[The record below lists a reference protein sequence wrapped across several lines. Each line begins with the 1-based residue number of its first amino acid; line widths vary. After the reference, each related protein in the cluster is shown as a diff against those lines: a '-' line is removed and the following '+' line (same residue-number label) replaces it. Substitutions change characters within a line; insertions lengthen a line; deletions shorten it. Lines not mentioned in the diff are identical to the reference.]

1 MSTSAFTPLPDGPL
15 LRTQDVD
22 VVRDGRHLLRGIT
35 LAIEPGEHWALLG
48 ANGAGKSTLLGLL
61 GAVTHPT
68 RGEVDVLG
76 RRLGRVDIRDL
87 RAHLGHVNPRHPLR
101 SPLTVREVVLTG
113 LTNSIEPDLQKLPG
127 AADLARADRL
137 IDTLGMTPM
146 AAASWPTLSQGER
159 GRALIARALM
169 ASPRLL
175 LLDEPATGLDLTAR
189 ELLLD
194 SLDLLRHQHPEL
206 ASVLVTHH
214 LEELPESTTH
224 ALLLRDGECVAAG
237 KADDVL
243 TTELIS
249 ACFGHPIRISR
260 QDGRWTARA
269 ATRRA
274 PLPGADEALGRAGGA
289 WQR

>member
-1 MSTSAFTPLPDGPL
+1 MSSSVPSFDGPL
-15 LRTQDVD
+15 LRTQGVD

-48 ANGAGKSTLLGLL
+48 PNGAGKSTLLALL
-61 GAVTHPT
+61 GAVSHPT

-76 RRLGRVDIRDL
+76 RRLGRVDIREL

-113 LTNSIEPDLQKLPG
+113 HTNTIEPELHRKPG
-127 AADLARADRL
+127 PEVLDRAEQL
-137 IDTLGMTPM
+137 IETLGMTAIAESP
-146 AAASWPTLSQGER
+146 WTTLSQGER

-169 ASPRLL
+169 PSPRLL

-224 ALLLRDGECVAAG
+224 ALLLRDGGCVAAG
-237 KADDVL
+237 PVAEVM

-249 ACFGHPIRISR
+249 VTFGHPIRISR
-260 QDGRWTARA
+260 HEGRWTARA
-269 ATRRA
+269 AARRA
-274 PLPGADEALGRAGGA
+274 PGR
-289 WQR
+289 